1 MRTAAENGCCRLLLQ
16 KIFRNCRCHFLT
28 ALRHVF
34 FHNAIVRTERQ
45 KCSFFNRN
53 LLFSGDSGNLD
64 EHVLQLSEAVE
75 RLCNAVPVSLGTIHR
90 LFRKRMDLFDCFL

>member
-1 MRTAAENGCCRLLLQ
+1 MRLDFKKNEKLIRIASIILIGIL
-16 KIFRNCRCHFLT
+16 
-28 ALRHVF
+28 V
-34 FHNAIVRTERQ
+34 
-45 KCSFFNRN
+45 
-53 LLFSGDSGNLD
+53 LFMFKTPVTDKGTSKASGDSGNLD